1 MAVKK
6 RPEAAGGG
14 LPSDAPGLW
23 LSVVESV
30 PDLLLLVDRD
40 GGILYMNRLPTGVIP
55 EQVSGSSVFD
65 FVAAE
70 SLPELRQ
77 SLRQIFM
84 GGEAR
89 ARVLPGRHPDGSIR
103 WYAIHTGPVNHDS
116 RVICATI
123 VARDVTRQR
132 LLEEHV
138 QQKQKLEALG
148 QLSGGIAHDFNNI
161 LAVVSASA
169 ELLLDGL
176 SLSPDSKEDVAALRD
191 AIRRGGAL
199 TQQLLTFA
207 RPHPVQPERL
217 DLNAVVKDEAAM
229 LGPLLGSKHRLIL
242 GLDPSG
248 APVRCDRTQ
257 LEQVLMNLVLN
268 ACDAMADGGGI
279 TITTRRLKDSRG
291 PVVRLRVQ
299 DTGVGMDE
307 ATQLRAFE
315 PFFTT
320 KPPGKGTGLG
330 LSTVHMIVTQA
341 GGSVQVASKVGAGST
356 FDVALPDAEKI
367 ELGKDA

>member
-1 MAVKK
+1 MMAVRK

-14 LPSDAPGLW
+14 LPSDSPGLW

-55 EQVSGSSVFD
+55 EQVSGSSVFE
-65 FVAAE
+65 FVAPE

-103 WYAIHTGPVNHDS
+103 WYAIHTGPVDHDG
-116 RVICATI
+116 RVIAVT

-161 LAVVSASA
+161 LAVISASA

-176 SLSPDSKEDVAALRD
+176 SLSPANTEDVAALQD

-207 RPHPVQPERL
+207 RPHPLELERI
-217 DLNAVVKDEAAM
+217 DLNVVVKDEAAM
-229 LGPLLGSKHRLIL
+229 LAPLLGSKHRLIL

-279 TITTRRLKDSRG
+279 TITTRRLKDLKG

-307 ATQLRAFE
+307 ATQRRAFE

-320 KPPGKGTGLG
+320 KPSGKGTGLG
-330 LSTVHMIVTQA
+330 LATVYMIVKQA

-356 FDVALPDAEKI
+356 FDVALPDAETT
-367 ELGKDA
+367 ERLT

>member
-1 MAVKK
+1 MMA
-6 RPEAAGGG
+6 AAG
-14 LPSDAPGLW
+14 LPMESPRLW

-40 GGILYMNRLPTGVIP
+40 GKMLYMNRLPSGVVR
-55 EQVSGSSVFD
+55 EQVSGTSVFD
-65 FVAAE
+65 YVPPE
-70 SLPELRQ
+70 SGPELRQ
-77 SLRQIFM
+77 SLGQIFS

-89 ARVLPGRHPDGSIR
+89 ARVLPGRHPDGSIH
-103 WYAIHTGPVNHDS
+103 WYAVHTGPVNHEG
-116 RVICATI
+116 RVIAATI

-132 LLEEHV
+132 LLEQHF

-161 LAVVSASA
+161 LAVISASA

-176 SLSPDSKEDVAALRD
+176 TLSAESREDVAALRD
-191 AIRRGGAL
+191 AIRRGSEL

-207 RPHPVQPERL
+207 RPQPVQPERL

-229 LGPLLGSKHRLIL
+229 LARLLGSKHWLIL
-242 GLDPSG
+242 CLDPSG

-268 ACDAMADGGGI
+268 ACDAMTDGGGI
-279 TITTRRLKDSRG
+279 TITTCRLKDLRG
-291 PVVRLRVQ
+291 PVVRLRVE

-307 ATQLRAFE
+307 ATRRRAFE

-330 LSTVHMIVTQA
+330 LSTVYMIVKQA
-341 GGSVQVASKVGAGST
+341 GGTVQVASSVGAGST
-356 FDVALPDAEKI
+356 FDVALPDD
-367 ELGKDA
+367 ELGGASNKNV

>member
-1 MAVKK
+1 MMAVRKG
-6 RPEAAGGG
+6 PALAGAD
-14 LPSDAPGLW
+14 LPSESPGLW

-40 GGILYMNRLPTGVIP
+40 GRILYMNRLPPGVVRD
-55 EQVSGSSVFD
+55 QVRSTSVFD
-65 FVAAE
+65 YVPPE
-70 SLPELRQ
+70 SEPELRQ
-77 SLRQIFM
+77 SLGQIFT
-84 GGEAR
+84 GAEAR
-89 ARVLPGRHPDGSIR
+89 ARVLPGRHPDGSTR
-103 WYAIHTGPVNHDS
+103 WYAIHTGPVNHDG
-116 RVICATI
+116 RVIAATI

-161 LAVVSASA
+161 LAVISASA

-176 SLSPDSKEDVAALRD
+176 SLSPGNTEDVAALRD

-207 RPHPVQPERL
+207 RPHPLELEQL
-217 DLNAVVKDEAAM
+217 DLNVVVKDEAAM
-229 LGPLLGSKHRLIL
+229 LAPLLGSKHKLIL

-279 TITTRRLKDSRG
+279 TITTRRLKDLKG

-307 ATQLRAFE
+307 ATQRRAFE
-315 PFFTT
+315 PSFTP
-320 KPPGKGTGLG
+320 KPSGKATPLG
-330 LSTVHMIVTQA
+330 LAPTFMIVN
-341 GGSVQVASKVGAGST
+341 
-356 FDVALPDAEKI
+356 
-367 ELGKDA
+367 

>member
-1 MAVKK
+1 MMAVRKG
-6 RPEAAGGG
+6 PALAGAE
-14 LPSDAPGLW
+14 LPSESPGLW

-30 PDLLLLVDRD
+30 PDLLLLVDRE
-40 GGILYMNRLPTGVIP
+40 GRILYMNRLPPGVVG
-55 EQVSGSSVFD
+55 EQVSGTSVFD
-65 FVAAE
+65 FVPLE
-70 SLPELRQ
+70 SGPELRK
-77 SLRQIFM
+77 SLGQIFT
-84 GGEAR
+84 GGGAR

-103 WYAIHTGPVNHDS
+103 WYAIHTGPVNHDG
-116 RVICATI
+116 RVIAATI
-123 VARDVTRQR
+123 IARDVTRQR

-161 LAVVSASA
+161 LAVISASA

-176 SLSPDSKEDVAALRD
+176 SLSPESSEDVAALRD
-191 AIRRGGAL
+191 AIRRGGSL
-199 TQQLLTFA
+199 TQQLLSFA
-207 RPHPVQPERL
+207 RPHPAQPERL

-229 LGPLLGSKHRLIL
+229 LAPLLGSKHTLIL
-242 GLDPSG
+242 CLDPSG

-279 TITTRRLKDSRG
+279 TITTRRLQEPKG
-291 PVVRLRVQ
+291 PCVRLRVE

-307 ATQLRAFE
+307 ATQRRAFE

-330 LSTVHMIVTQA
+330 LSTVYMIVKQA
-341 GGSVQVASKVGAGST
+341 GGSVQVESRVGAGST
-356 FDVALPDAEKI
+356 FDVALPDD
-367 ELGKDA
+367 ELQRS

>member
-1 MAVKK
+1 MAVLKG
-6 RPEAAGGG
+6 PGAAGGG
-14 LPSDAPGLW
+14 LPSDSPGLW

-55 EQVSGSSVFD
+55 EHVSGSSVFD
-65 FVAAE
+65 FVAPE
-70 SLPELRQ
+70 SRPELRQ
-77 SLRQIFM
+77 SLRQIFT
-84 GGEAR
+84 GDEAR

-103 WYAIHTGPVNHDS
+103 WYAIHTGPVNHEG

-161 LAVVSASA
+161 LAVISASA

-176 SLSPDSKEDVAALRD
+176 SLSPESIEDAAALRD

-207 RPHPVQPERL
+207 RPHPAEPERL

-229 LGPLLGSKHRLIL
+229 LAPLLGAKHKLIL

-248 APVRCDRTQ
+248 APVCCDRTQ

-268 ACDAMADGGGI
+268 ACDAMANGGGI
-279 TITTRRLKDSRG
+279 TITTRRLKDPRG

-307 ATQLRAFE
+307 ATQRRAFE

-330 LSTVHMIVTQA
+330 LSTVYMIVKQA
-341 GGSVQVASKVGAGST
+341 GGSVQVASRVGAGST
-356 FDVALPDAEKI
+356 FDVALPDAEETNK
-367 ELGKDA
+367 GR